1 MSGFAGRTHAPE
13 TRAKMRAAKVGVAKS
28 PECKARI
35 AESLRRWHAEREP
48 WQRRRG
54 WRKYLSDEEAADLT
68 LLRSQLGYSLAEALV
83 AVGRGDLVEVTADK
97 RDS

>member
-28 PECKARI
+28 PEHRARI
-35 AESLRRWHAEREP
+35 AESLRRHWAGKPEA

-83 AVGRGDLVEVTADK
+83 AVGREDLAEAAQ
-97 RDS
+97 SY

>member
-1 MSGFAGRTHAPE
+1 MSREAKRVGAP
-13 TRAKMRAAKVGVAKS
+13 RGVSKS
-28 PECKARI
+28 PEHRARI

-68 LLRSQLGYSLAEALV
+68 LLRSQLGYSLAEALA
-83 AVGRGDLVEVTADK
+83 AVGREDLAEAAQ
-97 RDS
+97 SY